1 MLAGNAN
8 KGLAALNADQNRSI
22 WHTVQN
28 DHRHYYFGNRLV
40 RMAIVFGGGAV
51 IANSSIDEEIMTR
64 YQDRI
69 RSSVTDEF
77 ASFAKVFG
85 EGRYLIPLSLVAAST
100 HFIFD
105 PEMGASAIAD
115 WGKRAARAY
124 LVGGTAMLAMQRLS
138 GASRPGET
146 DHGSH
151 WKPFDDDNGVSG
163 HAFVGAVPFLTIA
176 RMSKNS
182 IIKYLFYGLS
192 GLTAWSR
199 VNDNKH
205 YVSQAV
211 LGWYMGW
218 EATDAVFSTDD
229 KVNNVVFS
237 PLLNH
242 RYYGFYIGFRL

>member
-1 MLAGNAN
+1 
-8 KGLAALNADQNRSI
+8 
-22 WHTVQN
+22 
-28 DHRHYYFGNRLV
+28 
-40 RMAIVFGGGAV
+40 
-51 IANSSIDEEIMTR
+51 
-64 YQDRI
+64 
-69 RSSVTDEF
+69 
-77 ASFAKVFG
+77 
-85 EGRYLIPLSLVAAST
+85 
-100 HFIFD
+100 
-105 PEMGASAIAD
+105 
-115 WGKRAARAY
+115 
-124 LVGGTAMLAMQRLS
+124 MLAMQRLS